1 MQDDCCVLKI
11 LVGKEKNKKRKAKM
25 KKKLIIVIAIILCIS
40 MALLF
45 FLSGDKE
52 IHLYRSNISTITVRS
67 QMEVPIKIADMSE
80 DQIDDFVEYINSLR
94 LIDTG
99 LKNRKKGWQ
108 YYLYISQNQGDAI
121 HITFLEGSIVD
132 VDGHI
137 CIPLKASL
145 LKEIYELLSS

>member
-1 MQDDCCVLKI
+1 
-11 LVGKEKNKKRKAKM
+11 M
-25 KKKLIIVIAIILCIS
+25 KKKLIIVIALILCIS

-67 QMEVPIKIADMSE
+67 QMKVPIKIADMSE

-145 LKEIYELLSS
+145 LKEIYELLNS

>member
-1 MQDDCCVLKI
+1 
-11 LVGKEKNKKRKAKM
+11 M

>member
-1 MQDDCCVLKI
+1 
-11 LVGKEKNKKRKAKM
+11 M

-40 MALLF
+40 MTLLF
-45 FLSGDKE
+45 FLSGDKK
-52 IHLYRSNISTITVRS
+52 IHLYRSNISTITVTS
-67 QMEVPIKIADMSE
+67 QMEVPIEVVDLSE
-80 DQIDDFVEYINSLR
+80 DQIDDLVEYINSLR

-121 HITFLEGSIVD
+121 RITFLEGNIVD

-145 LKEIYELLSS
+145 LKEIFEIIKS

>member
-1 MQDDCCVLKI
+1 
-11 LVGKEKNKKRKAKM
+11 M

-52 IHLYRSNISTITVRS
+52 IHLYRSNITTISVRS
-67 QMEVPIKIADMSE
+67 QTEVPIKIADMSE

-121 HITFLEGSIVD
+121 HITFLEGSMVD

-145 LKEIYELLSS
+145 LKEIYEFLNSLPS

>member
-1 MQDDCCVLKI
+1 MTDT
-11 LVGKEKNKKRKAKM
+11 EA
-25 KKKLIIVIAIILCIS
+25 VIA
-40 MALLF
+40 MV
-45 FLSGDKE
+45 D
-52 IHLYRSNISTITVRS
+52 SNFQR
-67 QMEVPIKIADMSE
+67 EHKIADMSE

-137 CIPLKASL
+137 CVPLKASL
-145 LKEIYELLSS
+145 LKEIYEFLNS